1 MKKALLASV
10 MAVAAVAA
18 PSLLAEDG
26 ILVKLSHAPVGRFE
40 APAKA
45 RLPFNADF
53 TNAGASRADGDD
65 ELAIL
70 IGNAADSYNCFV
82 SADTANTSV
91 VALCMPEE
99 DVRRYAGAKIS
110 GMYLCHGP
118 IYDPQIESFYAF
130 ITHDLQNPFEY
141 VDTIPL
147 KNRNYVY
154 QDFFLSKP
162 HVIQAD
168 EGPLYMGWGVTT
180 SGEEKDRTW
189 PFSYDY
195 LNHPEYFSDYWGVYC
210 PHMPEGEKWLW
221 KRLGQDCGEI
231 NIYAYLTGEGLPV
244 NDMKMIEVAVPAQVN
259 PGEPFDCDFVMKNV
273 AANKISEIEY
283 EVTVDGGAPEVHT
296 LKLTDPIGFHDNAAG
311 SVTVTVNSTG
321 INVPV
326 TIRITKVNGVA
337 DTDESNNSMSH
348 PVTCVPKDF
357 TGYQRN
363 VVIEEG
369 TGLWCGW
376 CPRGYAGMEAMAE
389 KYLSEGRLSLIAV
402 HGGDLLAIPEYAQFL
417 KLNIPGFPK
426 AMVNRAITT
435 DPAGHYLETH
445 YANEKDRAAY
455 CKVDV
460 KAAMSDDQS
469 QILISPT
476 IEMAFD
482 DLGKNFKIACV
493 VTEDQLGPYP
503 QTNYYEGGGMGSIGG
518 FGELPDP
525 AMVLH
530 HHVAI
535 AANDGMGERLQNV
548 KINKGEAYTIPT
560 VKLSADNMRN
570 RENCRAVAILLNA
583 STGQVENVASCEIA
597 ADLSAISE
605 ISNDSASQPARW
617 FNLQGREINPA
628 SAAPG
633 IYIKRQG
640 STATKTLLK

>member
-1 MKKALLASV
+1 
-10 MAVAAVAA
+10 MAVAMTA
-18 PSLLAEDG
+18 PSLLAEEG

-65 ELAIL
+65 DELAIL

-82 SADTANTSV
+82 SADTANTSL

-118 IYDPQIESFYAF
+118 IYDPKIESFYAF

-210 PHMPEGEKWLW
+210 PHMPDGEKWLW

-231 NIYAYLTGEGLPV
+231 NIYAYLTGDGLPV
-244 NDMKMIEVAVPAQVN
+244 NDMKMIEMVVPAQVN
-259 PGEPFDCDFVMKNV
+259 PGEQFDCDFVMKNV
-273 AANKISEIEY
+273 AANKVSEIEY
-283 EVTVDGGAPEVHT
+283 EVSVDGGAPEVHT

-311 SVTVTVNSTG
+311 SVTVTVTSTG
-321 INVPV
+321 INVP
-326 TIRITKVNGVA
+326 INIKITKVNGVA
-337 DTDESNNSMSH
+337 DTDPSNNEMSH

-389 KYLSEGRLSLIAV
+389 KYLAEGRLALIAV
-402 HGGDLLAIPEYAQFL
+402 HGGDMLTIPEYAQFL
-417 KLNIPGFPK
+417 KVNIPGFPK

-455 CKVDV
+455 CKVSVTAEMEENDTV
-460 KAAMSDDQS
+460 IKVV
-469 QILISPT
+469 PT
-476 IEMAFD
+476 VEMAFD
-482 DLGKNFKIACV
+482 DLGDNFKIACV
-493 VTEDQLGPYP
+493 ITEDELGPYP

-535 AANDGMGERLQNV
+535 AANDGMGQSGLLPEQIKR
-548 KINKGEAYTIPT
+548 GETYTAT
-560 VKLSADNMRN
+560 VNLDASRVRN
-570 RENCRAVAILLNA
+570 IAKCRAVAMLLNA
-583 STGQVENVASCEIA
+583 ATGQVENVADCPVA
-597 ADLSAISE
+597 FDWSALTTVSD
-605 ISNDSASQPARW
+605 NQTQPARW
-617 FNLQGREINPA
+617 FNLQGREINPDTA
-628 SAAPG
+628 TPG

-640 STATKTLLK
+640 NTSTKTILK